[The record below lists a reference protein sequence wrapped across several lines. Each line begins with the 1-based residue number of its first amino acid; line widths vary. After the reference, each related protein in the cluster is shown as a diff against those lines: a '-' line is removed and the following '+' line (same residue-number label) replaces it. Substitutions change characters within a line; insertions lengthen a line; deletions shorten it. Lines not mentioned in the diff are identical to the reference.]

1 MYPTGRLNAIWSS
14 IDFVSANK
22 NKCLIKMTEER
33 DDSPELEV
41 LEDVNGGALD
51 LGVYVGSAL
60 KQHRLSQYLTIQD
73 VSDLSAISRGMLSRI
88 ENAQATPSLDALQR
102 ICQALGVSL
111 SNLLKD
117 FDIPE
122 GGAKF
127 VPRGHGMDVARRGTK
142 RGHSYELLSYDQG
155 PKRLF
160 EPFLITLDDESETF
174 PRFQHEGTEFIYML
188 EGKIEYRI
196 GKNLYLLEPGDAIT
210 FEGNIPHG
218 PDRLINLPIKF
229 LSTMHYQSDSI

>member
-1 MYPTGRLNAIWSS
+1 MTKQSNNPPALEVVETVNDGAQDLSAFVGRSLKQYRLN
-14 IDFVSANK
+14 
-22 NKCLIKMTEER
+22 
-33 DDSPELEV
+33 
-41 LEDVNGGALD
+41 
-51 LGVYVGSAL
+51 
-60 KQHRLSQYLTIQD
+60 QHLTIQD
-73 VSDLSAISRGMLSRI
+73 VSELSDISRGMLSRI
-88 ENAQATPSLDALQR
+88 ENNQATPSLDALQR

-117 FDIPE
+117 FDVPE

-127 VPRGHGMDVARRGTK
+127 VPRGQGMDVARRGTK

-196 GKNLYLLEPGDAIT
+196 GKHSYVLEPGDAIT
-210 FEGNIPHG
+210 FEGSIPHG
-218 PDRLINLPIKF
+218 PDRLIELPIKF
-229 LSTMHYQSDSI
+229 LSTMHYQNEPN

>member
-1 MYPTGRLNAIWSS
+1 MAKQSGDPPALK
-14 IDFVSANK
+14 V
-22 NKCLIKMTEER
+22 
-33 DDSPELEV
+33 V
-41 LEDVNGGALD
+41 EDPNGGAQD
-51 LGVYVGSAL
+51 LSAYVGTAL
-60 KQHRLSQYLTIQD
+60 KQHRLNQHLTIQD
-73 VSDLSAISRGMLSRI
+73 VSDLSDISRGMLSRI

-122 GGAKF
+122 GGARF
-127 VPRGHGMDVARRGTK
+127 VPRGQGMDVARRGTK

-196 GKNLYLLEPGDAIT
+196 GKNSYVLEPGDSIT

-218 PDRLINLPIKF
+218 PDRLLELPIKF
-229 LSTMHYQSDSI
+229 LSTMHYQTESI

>member
-1 MYPTGRLNAIWSS
+1 MAKRRNHPPA
-14 IDFVSANK
+14 
-22 NKCLIKMTEER
+22 
-33 DDSPELEV
+33 LEV
-41 LEDVNGGALD
+41 VEDVNGAQD
-51 LGVYVGSAL
+51 LSAYVGTAL
-60 KQHRLSQYLTIQD
+60 KQHRLNQHLTIQD
-73 VSDLSAISRGMLSRI
+73 VSDLSDISRGMLSRI
-88 ENAQATPSLDALQR
+88 ETAQATPSLDALQR
-102 ICQALGVSL
+102 ICQTLGVSL

-117 FDIPE
+117 FDIPD

-127 VPRGHGMDVARRGTK
+127 VPRGQGMDVARRGTK

-196 GKNLYLLEPGDAIT
+196 GKNSYVLEPGDAIT

-218 PDRLINLPIKF
+218 PDRLIELPIKF
-229 LSTMHYQSDSI
+229 LSTMHYQTDSN